1 MQGNKGAENPLACL
15 AHLPRV
21 PCPCLKRPY
30 PLQLTASITVAE
42 RFTSDGLI
50 RPNHFERFLTTQ
62 KTTMDEITRIAT
74 TLRLKKAQVTATIAL
89 LDEGNTVPFIA
100 RYRKEVTGGLDDEQ
114 LQLLAAQLKRER
126 SLAERRQTILN
137 ALTEQ
142 EALTPQLQA
151 QIDSAETL
159 TDLEEIYT
167 PFKRKRQTRAD
178 VAREAGLQ
186 PLADLIVAQPF
197 TDKSVAELCFDYLN
211 PLAPTAAHVISGAR
225 DIVAQ
230 MIADNA
236 LTRQSLRRHAMQAGV
251 LTCARKDGSDDPK
264 GVYKLYYE
272 FEQPVNS
279 VRPHQTLAINRG
291 ENEGILSVSVTISE
305 HDWLLALRTVARPN
319 RNSPLVDEL
328 QKATEDARK
337 RLLQPAMER
346 AVRREL
352 TDSAENHAIAIF
364 AKNLQGLLSQP
375 PLVGHIV
382 LGIDPGFRTGCKVAV
397 VDPTGK
403 VLDTATIYPHQ
414 PQKNKDDALKR
425 LALLVR
431 RHAVTVIAIG
441 NGTASRETEQLV
453 AELTRTF
460 DTLHYLTVNEAGAS
474 VYSASELARGE
485 LPDMD
490 VTLRGAVSIA
500 RRVLDPLAELVKIDP
515 QSIGVGLYQHDV
527 NQTRLGESLADVV
540 TLVVNRVGVDVNT
553 ASPALLQHV
562 AGIGPSLSQKI
573 VAFRDEEGPFA
584 NRSRLHK
591 VSGLGPKA
599 FEQAAGFLRIRDGDN
614 PLDASAIHPESYKTA
629 RALLDLA
636 GVDLEVMDSAEKQA
650 RLDAL
655 LQTQS
660 LKQLSAELE
669 TGIPTLTDICEQL
682 VRPGR
687 DPREDLPTPLLRD
700 DVIDMDQLNPGLQLQ
715 GTVRNIVDFG
725 VFIDIGVKRDGLL
738 HRSQIPRNVTLN
750 VGEVI
755 DVVVKSVDAQRNR
768 ISLAWPKK

>member
-1 MQGNKGAENPLACL
+1 MHELLTSFVLCALLLDINRALYDHILYNWLQQLPLHHVEKATFGFGRIVL
-15 AHLPRV
+15 IG
-21 PCPCLKRPY
+21 LKHRRK
-30 PLQLTASITVAE
+30 Q
-42 RFTSDGLI
+42 
-50 RPNHFERFLTTQ
+50 
-62 KTTMDEITRIAT
+62 TMDEITRIASA
-74 TLRLKKAQVTATIAL
+74 LRLKKSQVTATVAL

-114 LQLLAAQLKRER
+114 VQLLAARLKHER
-126 SLAERRQTILN
+126 ALAERRQTVLN
-137 ALTEQ
+137 ALAEQ
-142 EALTPQLQA
+142 EVLTPQLQS
-151 QIDSAETL
+151 QVDSAETL
-159 TDLEEIYT
+159 TDLEEIYA
-167 PFKRKRQTRAD
+167 PFKRRRQTRAD

-186 PLADLIVAQPF
+186 PFADLILEQPV
-197 TDKSVAELCFDYLN
+197 TDATAAELSFDYLN
-211 PLAPTAAHVISGAR
+211 PQAPTAAHVFSGAR

-230 MIADNA
+230 MIADNT
-236 LTRQSLRRHAMQAGV
+236 LTRQSLRRHAMQSGV
-251 LTCARKDGSDDPK
+251 LTCTRREGSDDPK
-264 GVYKLYYE
+264 AVYKLYYD
-272 FEQPVNS
+272 FEQPVS
-279 VRPHQTLAINRG
+279 SIRPHQTLAINRG
-291 ENEGILSVSVTISE
+291 ENEGILSVSVSISE
-305 HDWLLALRTVARPN
+305 HDWLLALRIAARPN
-319 RNSPLVDEL
+319 RLSPLVDEL
-328 QKATEDARK
+328 RKATEDARK
-337 RLLQPAMER
+337 RLLQPAIER

-364 AKNLQGLLSQP
+364 AQNLQGLLSQP
-375 PLVGHIV
+375 PLIGHVV

-403 VLDTATIYPHQ
+403 LLDTATIYPHQ
-414 PQKNKDDALKR
+414 PQKNRDDALKR

-431 RHAVTVIAIG
+431 RHDVTVIAIG

-474 VYSASELARGE
+474 VYSASDLARSE
-485 LPDMD
+485 LPELD

-527 NQTRLGESLADVV
+527 NQTRLSEALADVV

-553 ASPALLQHV
+553 ASPALLQYV

-573 VAFRDEEGPFA
+573 VAYRDEEGPFA

-591 VSGLGPKA
+591 VSGLGPKT

-629 RALLDLA
+629 QALLEMAAIDLV
-636 GVDLEVMDSAEKQA
+636 GMDSAEKQA
-650 RLDAL
+650 RIDTL
-655 LQTQS
+655 LQKTS

-669 TGIPTLTDICEQL
+669 TGEPTLTDICEQL

-700 DVIDMDQLNPGLQLQ
+700 DVVDIEQLSAGLQVQ

-738 HRSQIPRNVTLN
+738 HRSQIPRKVTLN
-750 VGEVI
+750 VGDII
-755 DVVVKSVDAQRNR
+755 DVVIKSVDTQRNR
-768 ISLAWPKK
+768 ISLAWPKNK